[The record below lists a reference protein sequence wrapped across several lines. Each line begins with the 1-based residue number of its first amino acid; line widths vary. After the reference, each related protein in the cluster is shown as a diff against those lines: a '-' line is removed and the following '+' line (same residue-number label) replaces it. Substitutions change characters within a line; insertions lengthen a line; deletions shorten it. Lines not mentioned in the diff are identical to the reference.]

1 MRLMGR
7 STVCFDAGSGFSRNG
22 GGESKEGELVVGPLG
37 SSPGEGVLGP
47 NQQGKGRRHSP

>member
-1 MRLMGR
+1 MLDQDFHEM
-7 STVCFDAGSGFSRNG
+7 G